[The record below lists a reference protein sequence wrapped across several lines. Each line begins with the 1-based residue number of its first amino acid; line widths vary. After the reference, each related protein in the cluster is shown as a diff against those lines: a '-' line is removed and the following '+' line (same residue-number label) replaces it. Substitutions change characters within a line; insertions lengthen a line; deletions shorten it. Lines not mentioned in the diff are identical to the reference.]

1 MNPMEMGAMDPR
13 LKKRMVLFYLAGIFN
28 AVLGGYI
35 LIHGRNFLPQS
46 TTLLLVCFFFGF
58 AAVDFYFPRLMK
70 KKWLEEQARIATER
84 ERQGEKDKPADPS

>member
-1 MNPMEMGAMDPR
+1 MNPMDTGAMDPR
-13 LKKRMVLFYLAGIFN
+13 LKKRMMLFYLAGIFN

-70 KKWLEEQARIATER
+70 KRWFEEQARIAAER
-84 ERQGEKDKPADPS
+84 ERQAAEQQK